1 MENTLNL
8 EGIRFFH
15 FYIGGQFIGYPNV
28 KIKEDDGQ
36 VDVSMAYGYSVE
48 KIESEAPIAEL
59 TEENFRLFLAE
70 LFMLIE
76 DWETRYVNYE
86 MLDGTQWGMT
96 LSYNDLDDEKN
107 RTEDMTDLED
117 TLIISG
123 SNAFP
128 DNFDTLYALM
138 AKYGIKNPKFKY

>member
-8 EGIRFFH
+8 EGVSFFH

-28 KIKEDDGQ
+28 KIKEKDEQ
-36 VDVSMAYGYSVE
+36 IKVSMSYGYSLE
-48 KIESEAPIAEL
+48 NLEPEDDMPTL
-59 TEENFRLFLAE
+59 TEEDFRLFLAE
-70 LFMLIE
+70 VFLLIE
-76 DWETRYVNYE
+76 GWEPRYVNYD

-96 LSYNDLDDEKN
+96 LSYSDLDDENN
-107 RTEDMTDLED
+107 RTEDMNDLAD

-128 DNFDTLYALM
+128 ENFDTIYALM
-138 AKYGIKNPKFKY
+138 AKYGIKNPEFKY